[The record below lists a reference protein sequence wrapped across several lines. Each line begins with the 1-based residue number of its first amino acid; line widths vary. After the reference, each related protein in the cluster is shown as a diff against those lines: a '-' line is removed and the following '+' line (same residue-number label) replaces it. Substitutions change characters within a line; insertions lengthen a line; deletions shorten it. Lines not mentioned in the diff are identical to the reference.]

1 MRCCGLAIFK
11 KSRHGAPTVE
21 ELMITTSIYAALLT
35 LMLIVLSV
43 NVIRRR
49 AQFASAMGSDDQ
61 FLLRRAVRAR
71 ANFIEYA
78 PVFVIISAM
87 LEYQGFPSAGI
98 HAFGLTFLAGRGMHA
113 YSLLVAERY
122 IKGKL
127 AAKPIW
133 RIRGMK
139 CTLNVLGILAIALL
153 LRCFMNI
160 FHA

>member
-1 MRCCGLAIFK
+1 M
-11 KSRHGAPTVE
+11 V
-21 ELMITTSIYAALLT
+21 TTSIYVVLLT

-49 AQFASAMGSDDQ
+49 AQFAGAKGADDQ

-71 ANFIEYA
+71 KNFIEYS
-78 PVFVIISAM
+78 PVYVIISAM
-87 LEYQGFPSAGI
+87 LEYQGVPSVVI
-98 HAFGLTFLAGRGMHA
+98 HLFGLAFLAGRVMHA
-113 YSLLVAERY
+113 YSLLVDERY
-122 IKGKL
+122 INGKL

-139 CTLNVLGILAIALL
+139 CTLNVLAILAIALL
-153 LRCFMNI
+153 FKCFMNI